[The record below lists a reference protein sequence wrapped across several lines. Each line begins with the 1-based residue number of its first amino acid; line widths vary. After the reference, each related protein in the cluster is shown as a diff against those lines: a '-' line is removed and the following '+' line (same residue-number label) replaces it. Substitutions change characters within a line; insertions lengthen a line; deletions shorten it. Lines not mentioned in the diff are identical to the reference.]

1 MNIEH
6 FLCKKCGYWRTVE
19 SRGTVVSK
27 IPCPCCKTTMR
38 KVRLIQT
45 TLNLEGYKFDV
56 AASQ

>member
-1 MNIEH
+1 MNIEN

-27 IPCPCCKTTMR
+27 IPCPSCNAPMR
-38 KVRLIQT
+38 KVRLVQT

-56 AASQ
+56 ATSQ

>member
-6 FLCKKCGYWRTVE
+6 FICRKCGYWRTVE
-19 SRGTVVSK
+19 SRGTVVSS
-27 IPCPCCKTTMR
+27 PVCRVCNAPMR

-56 AASQ
+56 ATSQ